1 MEEQSGPYSKPF
13 EWYLKYGGKYRKAI
27 VDSTGMRVAEALG
40 GPLGWAASKG
50 VSAGLDSLSEPL
62 TDRGFYQAVLR
73 GPRSGTQHYLRNNKD
88 RKELAESSRLI
99 SARWAKQYA
108 QQLGKGLGDASADGL
123 LVSMATLNR
132 QSFPDRV
139 KWQILYSAAGLP
151 QGEAQSVTQVAI
163 NRLNAYLGSRRAPS
177 MTDLARDMGKVYLS
191 RRAQR
196 VLYNEDAVAQNFGRQ
211 ILFMNAVAKGYLPP
225 DTQKVWLTAVD
236 ERVCPVC
243 APMDSVAVNID
254 EPFHIRSH
262 KGVLHHDAKLWV
274 PPAHTNCRCTV
285 QARPS
290 VEHGVITRTARF
302 SSANPTASD
311 WPIPARFDQSR
322 ARLRSS
328 MGDIVEQGTNP
339 PWMSR

>member
-1 MEEQSGPYSKPF
+1 MERQSGPYSKPLDF
-13 EWYLKYGGKYRKAI
+13 FLRYAARYRDAI
-27 VDSTGMRVAEALG
+27 VAETAYSIEEALG
-40 GPLGWAASKG
+40 GWLGYAARQGVQGGILALGSAYAISPYYRRKG
-50 VSAGLDSLSEPL
+50 W
-62 TDRGFYQAVLR
+62 DR
-73 GPRSGTQHYLRNNKD
+73 P
-88 RKELAESSRLI
+88 ELANSANLI
-99 SARWAKQYA
+99 STRWAKQYSR
-108 QQLGKGLGDASADGL
+108 QLGKGLGDASADGL
-123 LVSMATLNR
+123 LVSMSMLNR
-132 QSFPDRV
+132 QNFAERL
-139 KWQILYSAAGLP
+139 KWKIIYSVAGLP

-163 NRLNAYLGSRRAPS
+163 NRLNAFINTRRPITAADVAWDMASLYLGRRAK
-177 MTDLARDMGKVYLS
+177 RII
-191 RRAQR
+191 
-196 VLYNEDAVAQNFGRQ
+196 YNEDAVAQNFGRQ

-254 EPFHIRSH
+254 EPFHVRSH
-262 KGVLHHDAKLWV
+262 RGVLGADTKLWV

-285 QARPS
+285 LARPS

-302 SSANPTASD
+302 SRANPTASD